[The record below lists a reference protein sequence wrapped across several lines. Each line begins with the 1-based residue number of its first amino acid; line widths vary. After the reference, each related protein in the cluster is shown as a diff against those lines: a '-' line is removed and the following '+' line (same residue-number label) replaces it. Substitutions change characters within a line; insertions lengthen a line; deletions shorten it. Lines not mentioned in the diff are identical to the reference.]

1 VAGREAP
8 TSTLTCSGA
17 VVSAPV
23 FVPLVLFWVRAI
35 DFRLWADLPGSRRAE
50 RAPAQ
55 THLV

>member
-1 VAGREAP
+1 LTP

-23 FVPLVLFWVRAI
+23 FVPLFLFWVRAI
-35 DFRLWADLPGSRRAE
+35 GFRLWADLPGCRAE